1 MGSDTRPRGYSP
13 LCQPSYCG
21 RGPERVRIA
30 QGADELVRC
39 ARRLLVVELL
49 ADVVEVE
56 EVVDEVA
63 AHPQLLVVHKWVAH
77 GREEAALEPVKG
89 RTPLLAQ
96 LASREEPLLGFL

>member
-1 MGSDTRPRGYSP
+1 M
-13 LCQPSYCG
+13 
-21 RGPERVRIA
+21 RIA
-30 QGADELVRC
+30 QGAHDLACGAHGPAVVHLV
-39 ARRLLVVELL
+39 

-63 AHPQLLVVHKWVAH
+63 AYPQLLVVHKWVAH